1 MVFRD
6 NFVEVQ
12 PGFLVDPLLKL
23 RVHFGGTSGL
33 EPDQTLLCIGYDP
46 EIDPNRLLVPPS
58 EEDRRIWLMSPLTA
72 HLVDVPTIFQSRR
85 YEEIQSV
92 SLFWSVDGDRIRY
105 KIENDV
111 ASFRLKAKTIENRHL
126 PEVSDNGRDTL
137 FYAITSASRLTA
149 LKAYDFRSARFA
161 GVKSAEV
168 WIRSDVLIGF
178 FKLSPAEFRSPEPGW
193 VILSSQEIV
202 R

>member
-12 PGFLVDPLLKL
+12 PGFLIDPLLKL

-33 EPDQTLLCIGYDP
+33 EPNQAYLNIGYDP

-58 EEDRRIWLMSPLTA
+58 EEDRKIWLMSPLTA
-72 HLVDVPTIFQSRR
+72 HRADLPTIFRSDR
-85 YEEIQSV
+85 YDEIQSV
-92 SLFWSVDGDRIRY
+92 ALVWSVDGDRIRY

-111 ASFRLKAKTIENRHL
+111 ASFRLIAKVIEVKHF
-126 PEVSDNGRDTL
+126 PAISDNARDTL
-137 FYAITSASRLTA
+137 LYAISSAPRLTA
-149 LKAYDFRSARFA
+149 VKAYDFRSPRFA
-161 GVKSAEV
+161 GIKSAEV
-168 WIRSDVLIGF
+168 WIRSEVLVDCF
-178 FKLSPAEFRSPEPGW
+178 NLPPAEFRSPESGW
-193 VILSSQEIV
+193 VILSSREIV